1 MHLLSF
7 LVSSDFNLI
16 KISQYHFSW
25 FRRTF
30 TISSV
35 NLFDP
40 LFRFSGKISNP
51 VCFDLRLKDFLKID
65 FLIIFGEIQVGKLI
79 CLLIRTT
86 WRHEPGCNYLLYLLV
101 KNTLKVIRMLYIFG
115 LQLSISSFNLPQ
127 NEDTQ
132 NIPPTLFVLVPF
144 LYISP
149 LWKMVL
155 FAFLTRHKLLLKIC
169 AKF

>member
-1 MHLLSF
+1 MHLLSS

-25 FRRTF
+25 FRLTF

-51 VCFDLRLKDFLKID
+51 VCFELRIKD

-127 NEDTQ
+127 NEVRKTSPQ
-132 NIPPTLFVLVPF
+132 HCLFLFPF
-144 LYISP
+144 YISHP
-149 LWKMVL
+149 SGKWSYLH
-155 FAFLTRHKLLLKIC
+155 F
-169 AKF
+169 

>member
-16 KISQYHFSW
+16 KISQYRFSW
-25 FRRTF
+25 LRLTF

-40 LFRFSGKISNP
+40 LFRFSGKTSNP
-51 VCFDLRLKDFLKID
+51 VCFELRIKD

-86 WRHEPGCNYLLYLLV
+86 WKYEPGCNYLLYLLV

-144 LYISP
+144 LSISP